1 MKNKK
6 LISSVIA
13 VALAAGILLGGT
25 FAWQSISQ
33 QALNEVYGF
42 VNPGGRLHDDFN
54 EVTNPA
60 VDTTRQ
66 FDKNVYVEN
75 FTTLAEDGVQVFARI
90 RLDEYMEIGPGAG
103 SMNVAGN
110 GKADGNEAVS
120 LDFNAK
126 LWDKTTWKTHIL
138 GDNTDPFHEYWT
150 WTMGGDNGS
159 DGSAVYMPTF
169 NKNKD
174 SLQADVNGTFAGK
187 DGVPFDDYVA
197 YAVDDT
203 SDVYDASTGIDKKLL
218 AIYDADT
225 ARDGYEETDELARD
239 GYNVNSVID
248 GTSTLPDTYSAYV
261 TVKPETHTA
270 KSTLGADVIPMATYM
285 ERLNNDDPLD
295 DSGNFW
301 VWDVDGWAYWANPIN
316 PDSAT
321 GLFLDGIART
331 TKIINEDWY
340 YGINVVAQFVTA
352 DDLGRND
359 GTGFYDASEGVA
371 PTFEAL
377 QLLSAI
383 GVKVNVEVSTA
394 EELAEAIAI
403 GGTVTLKNDIDL
415 TEVVTVDKDVVIELN
430 DNEITSDADVFKLE
444 GANGVD
450 LTINGPGKVASGT
463 EDSDCAIW
471 SVGNGSAANTITL
484 NHVDVVGGMCGVYHN
499 GNNFGTTVNVVN
511 GTTIKSTDVAV
522 FLSGSSAWSDKMN
535 NLIITDSTITGSVS
549 AVEVKQGN
557 VTVTNSTLEAATP
570 ASMTSN
576 GNGSCSTGY
585 ALALT
590 NSGTDATNG
599 AFVVN
604 SGSFIG
610 AVGVKEASGTNVAD
624 NTAEASIA
632 IKGGTFNV
640 DPTKYV
646 ADGYKVTENKD
657 TSGNITY
664 TVSVY

>member
-42 VNPGGRLHDDFN
+42 VNPGGRLHDDFT
-54 EVTNPA
+54 VLPTL
-60 VDTTRQ
+60 TTEGTKQ
-66 FDKNVYVEN
+66 YDKNVYVEN

-103 SMNVAGN
+103 TND
-110 GKADGNEAVS
+110 ADKGATS
-120 LDFNAK
+120 LVPGSVFDQKN
-126 LWDKTTWKTHIL
+126 TWKTHIP
-138 GDNTDPFHEYWT
+138 NETDPFHAYWD
-150 WTMGGDNGS
+150 WTMGGENGS
-159 DGSAVYMPTF
+159 DGSTVYMPTF

-174 SLQADVNGTFAGK
+174 SLQADVNGTFAGVN
-187 DGVPFDDYVA
+187 GVPFDDYKPYAENETKDAKA
-197 YAVDDT
+197 Y
-203 SDVYDASTGIDKKLL
+203 YDKDENT
-218 AIYDADT
+218 
-225 ARDGYEETDELARD
+225 TDEI
-239 GYNVNSVID
+239 YPI
-248 GTSTLPDTYSAYV
+248 GTSTVENALAAGYIREED
-261 TVKPETHTA
+261 ETHTA
-270 KSTLGADVIPMATYM
+270 KKTEKGSVITMA
-285 ERLNNDDPLD
+285 EWLALD
-295 DSGNFW
+295 EAARVGNFW

-331 TKIINEDWY
+331 PEIINEDWY

-352 DDLGRND
+352 DDLGRDD
-359 GTGFYDASEGVA
+359 GTGFYDAAEGAA

-403 GGTVTLKNDIDL
+403 GGTVTLKNDVTL
-415 TEVVTVDKDVVIELN
+415 AEVVTVDKDVVIELN
-430 DNEITSDADVFKLE
+430 GNEITSDADVFKLE

-450 LTINGPGKVASGT
+450 LTINGPGKVASDTG
-463 EDSDCAIW
+463 DSDCAIW

-484 NHVDVVGGMCGVYHN
+484 NNVEVVGGMCGVYHN

-511 GTTIKSTDVAV
+511 GTSIESSDVAV
-522 FLSGSSAWSDKMN
+522 FLSGSSAWSNKMN
-535 NLIITDSTITGSVS
+535 NLIITDSTITGGVS

-557 VTVTNSTLEAATP
+557 VTVTNSTLKATTTS

-604 SGSFIG
+604 SGRFTG
-610 AVGVKEASGTNVAD
+610 AVGVKEASGTGVVD
-624 NTAEASIA
+624 NTAEAAIA
-632 IKGGTFNV
+632 IKGGTFSA
-640 DPTKYV
+640 DPTQYV
-646 ADGYKVTENKD
+646 ADGYKVTANKD
-657 TSGNITY
+657 SDDNIIDY

>member
-75 FTTLAEDGVQVFARI
+75 FTSLVEDGVQVFARV
-90 RLDEYMEIGPGAG
+90 RLDEYMEVGPNAGTDASTATSLVPGAKLG
-103 SMNVAGN
+103 EKNTWTTY
-110 GKADGNEAVS
+110 KFNEDS
-120 LDFNAK
+120 LFRD
-126 LWDKTTWKTHIL
+126 
-138 GDNTDPFHEYWT
+138 YWT
-150 WTMGGDNGS
+150 WDFEGS
-159 DGSAVYMPTF
+159 TTYMPTF

-174 SLQADVNGTFAGK
+174 SLEADVNGTFDAA
-187 DGVPFDDYVA
+187 FADYEKYEVG
-197 YAVDDT
+197 DT
-203 SDVYDASTGIDKKLL
+203 SGTLKAV
-218 AIYDADT
+218 YDADT
-225 ARDGYEETDELARD
+225 APDGTAEVDELARD
-239 GYNVNSVID
+239 NINVNDVIN
-248 GTSTLPDTYSAYV
+248 GTTTLINAYTANHV
-261 TVKPETHTA
+261 NLKEETHTA
-270 KSTLGADVIPMATYM
+270 KATLDGYVISMQQWI
-285 ERLNNDDPLD
+285 DDGSQPGD
-295 DSGNFW
+295 YW
-301 VWDVDGWAYWANPIN
+301 VYDADGWAYWANPVN
-316 PDSAT
+316 PDTAT
-321 GLFLDGIART
+321 GLLLDGIART
-331 TKIINEDWY
+331 TEIINEDWY

-352 DDLGRND
+352 DDLGRDD
-359 GTGFYDASEGVA
+359 GTGFYDAEAGAA
-371 PTFEAL
+371 PSFEAL

-403 GGTVTLKNDIDL
+403 GGTVTLKDNITL

-430 DNEITSDADVFKLE
+430 GNEITSDADVFKLE

-450 LTINGPGKVASGT
+450 LTINGPGKVASGNNS
-463 EDSDCAIW
+463 SDCAIW

-484 NHVDVVGGMCGVYHN
+484 NNVTVEGTMCGVYHN

-511 GTTIKSTDVAV
+511 GTSIESKDVAV

-535 NLIITDSTITGSVS
+535 NLIITDSTITGGVS

-557 VTVTNSTLEAATP
+557 VTVTNSTLTGSGTP
-570 ASMTSN
+570 VSMISN

-610 AVGVKEASGTNVAD
+610 AVGVKEASGTKVVD
-624 NTAEASIA
+624 NTDEASIA
-632 IKGGTFNV
+632 IKGGTFSA
-640 DPTKYV
+640 DPTQYV

-657 TSGNITY
+657 TTSGNITGY

>member
-75 FTTLAEDGVQVFARI
+75 FTSLVEDGVQVFARI

-103 SMNVAGN
+103 TND
-110 GKADGNEAVS
+110 ADKGATS
-120 LDFNAK
+120 LVPGSVFDQKN
-126 LWDKTTWKTHIL
+126 TWKTHIP
-138 GDNTDPFHEYWT
+138 NETDPFHAYWN
-150 WTMGGDNGS
+150 WTMGGENG
-159 DGSAVYMPTF
+159 DGSTVYMPTF

-187 DGVPFDDYVA
+187 DGVPFDDYKP
-197 YAVDDT
+197 YAKDEK
-203 SDVYDASTGIDKKLL
+203 SGVYGMIN

-225 ARDGYEETDELARD
+225 ARDGDEETDELARD
-239 GYNVNSVID
+239 GRNVNSIID
-248 GTSTLPDTYSAYV
+248 GTITLPNGYNVYV
-261 TVKPETHTA
+261 TVESEEHIAKETEKGSVITM
-270 KSTLGADVIPMATYM
+270 ADWLALPA
-285 ERLNNDDPLD
+285 DQKQ
-295 DSGNFW
+295 GNFW
-301 VWDVDGWAYWANPIN
+301 VWDIDGWAYWAAPIN
-316 PDSAT
+316 PDTAT

-331 TKIINEDWY
+331 PEIINEDWY

-352 DDLGRND
+352 DDLGRDD
-359 GTGFYDASEGVA
+359 GTGFYDAEAGAA
-371 PTFEAL
+371 PSFEAL

-415 TEVVTVDKDVVIELN
+415 AEVVAVDKDVVIELN
-430 DNEITSDADVFKLE
+430 GKNITGNADVFKLE
-444 GANGVD
+444 GTNGVD

-511 GTTIKSTDVAV
+511 ETTITSRDTAV
-522 FLSGSSAWSDKMN
+522 FLSGSSAWNDKMN
-535 NLIITDSTITGSVS
+535 NLIITDSTITGDVS

-557 VTVTNSTLEAATP
+557 VTVTNSTLEAIITSD
-570 ASMTSN
+570 SMTSN

-604 SGSFIG
+604 SGRFTG
-610 AVGVKEASGTNVAD
+610 AVGVKDASGTGVVD
-624 NTAEASIA
+624 NTDEASIA
-632 IKGGTFNV
+632 IKGGTFSA
-640 DPTKYV
+640 DPTQYV
-646 ADGYKVTENKD
+646 ADGYKVTEKED